1 MRGVE
6 WVHFLDSDDWLD
18 LDCIA
23 QCVEVALAQDA
34 QIVFHWRKIFNDL
47 NGKFESEKSLSEGW
61 GLMDGGLY
69 SGLEV
74 FKNLPSLS
82 FSWAWLGMVRLGFLT
97 SHGLRFERG
106 IESEDALFGMQ
117 LFALASRIV
126 VLDRG
131 LIYYRLRA
139 NSISQFTLS
148 EEDRYKTKSLDS
160 FSSSQ
165 RDIAEAFGGN
175 AYLVRHYSFC
185 HSCAV
190 ISLRMIEFVEAHG
203 EKLGSD
209 MVACL
214 RRLIEYRVIFA
225 FYGCGFEFDPR
236 DCRSLFIRLG
246 DYSAQVGWRG
256 RLACSHPRIYRAL
269 KWLKARFV

>member
-1 MRGVE
+1 M
-6 WVHFLDSDDWLD
+6 HFLDSDDWLD

-190 ISLRMIEFVEAHG
+190 ISLRMDEFLQLHQEIFSGELIVWLRKMIAH
-203 EKLGSD
+203 
-209 MVACL
+209 
-214 RRLIEYRVIFA
+214 RVNTA
-225 FYGCGFEFDPR
+225 FRGCAFGKDPR
-236 DCRSLFIRLG
+236 GCREICAKLRSYPVKIDLNVKLAYHFPSIFRILKMLKNRFFI
-246 DYSAQVGWRG
+246 
-256 RLACSHPRIYRAL
+256 
-269 KWLKARFV
+269 